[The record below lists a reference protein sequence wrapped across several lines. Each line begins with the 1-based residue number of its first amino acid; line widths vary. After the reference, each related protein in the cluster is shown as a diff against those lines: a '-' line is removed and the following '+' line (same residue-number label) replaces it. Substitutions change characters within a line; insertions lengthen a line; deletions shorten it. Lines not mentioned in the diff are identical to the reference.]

1 MLNNFKTNI
10 FVLIFAVVFTLKSYS
25 YEINDHRIAVLVN
38 EEIITTYDIVQRMK
52 INSIIQGIDI
62 TPENNQLLANSVV
75 DELIHEI
82 VKSEKVM
89 EYKIKVDKDEL
100 IEFESN
106 FLKRT
111 KFTKEELTR
120 IFELNDVKYADL
132 ENLLTN
138 QLSWQKLIGALYYRL
153 TSASEIEINE
163 VLERNQNITYN
174 QAERIVIQ
182 KQLDL
187 KSSKLFRDILNE
199 ATIEY
204 K

>member
-163 VLERNQNITYN
+163 VMERNQNITYN
-174 QAERIVIQ
+174 QAEKIVIQ

>member
-10 FVLIFAVVFTLKSYS
+10 FVLICAVAFTLKSYS

-82 VKSEKVM
+82 VKSEKVI

-106 FLKRT
+106 FLKRI

-120 IFELNDVKYADL
+120 IFELNNVKYADL

-163 VLERNQNITYN
+163 VMERNQNITYN
-174 QAERIVIQ
+174 QAEKIVIQ

>member
-10 FVLIFAVVFTLKSYS
+10 FVLICAVAFTFKSYS

-82 VKSEKVM
+82 VKSEKVI

-106 FLKRT
+106 FLKRI

-120 IFELNDVKYADL
+120 IFELNNVKYADL